1 MAPGA
6 APSSGGLA
14 SKLRM
19 TGERILRPHS
29 PVTSTSQSARP
40 EHLHND
46 GHVSLQKHLPM
57 KIYFEFSQTRQW
69 ICQLCHIEYNI
80 ALSLLDLT
88 GKVIQQIWLL
98 DKYVSKTIYS
108 YKSKRYVV
116 AKYWHLKAQ
125 QRCPGQCSRLN
136 LCWWLMSSLCNSC
149 HTLCNC
155 QSMQSTAIWTL
166 HTFYKLPKN
175 L

>member
-1 MAPGA
+1 
-6 APSSGGLA
+6 
-14 SKLRM
+14 
-19 TGERILRPHS
+19 
-29 PVTSTSQSARP
+29 
-40 EHLHND
+40 
-46 GHVSLQKHLPM
+46 M
-57 KIYFEFSQTRQW
+57 KIYFEFSPTRQW